1 MSRLYMIVIAVF
13 IPSARV
19 GLYLYIPKSPAYG
32 LYYAKGLNL
41 KMNIKNVMFLAL
53 LTALTA
59 CGGGSGADSTSVD
72 ASDATDKVV
81 SAPAAEAK
89 PASAEPEVDLYN
101 VDEIELRGVRLGMT
115 PEEALQALATFYSIS
130 PDDINI
136 NLIES
141 KIPIIEIQNVA
152 FEYRYLSDGE
162 LVYVRFTPSL
172 ADKDVGYMV
181 ASYVRVNMENH
192 MSVEAGGKQSAQWQ
206 KDITEKYGPVSIER
220 GRSAYWCSAHSAGE
234 KRCDKKSATLTVQ
247 NLYRPE
253 MFLSNREYYR
263 LWYEELKTWADE
275 SDKAGT
281 IEFSSKVYNISTH
294 VCRRNE
300 KITHDNCK
308 VGEPNGDKSIRDR
321 G

>member
-59 CGGGSGADSTSVD
+59 CGGGSGTDSASLD
-72 ASDATDKVV
+72 ANEATKKVA

-89 PASAEPEVDLYN
+89 PASSEPEVVLYN
-101 VDEIELRGVRLGMT
+101 VDEMELRGVRLGMS
-115 PEEALQALATFYSIS
+115 PEEALQALVAFSSIS

-141 KIPIIEIQNVA
+141 HIPIIEVQNVA
-152 FEYRYLSDGE
+152 YEYRYLSEGE

-172 ADKDVGYMV
+172 AHKDVGYMV
-181 ASYVRVNMENH
+181 VSDVRVTIDSIQ
-192 MSVEAGGKQSAQWQ
+192 SVEDGAKQSAKWQ
-206 KDITEKYGPVSIER
+206 KDVTEKYGPLSIER
-220 GRSAYWCSAHSAGE
+220 NRSAYWCAAHIAGE
-234 KRCDKKSATLTVQ
+234 KRCDNKSAS
-247 NLYRPE
+247 
-253 MFLSNREYYR
+253 LS
-263 LWYEELKTWADE
+263 
-275 SDKAGT
+275 
-281 IEFSSKVYNISTH
+281 V
-294 VCRRNE
+294 
-300 KITHDNCK
+300 
-308 VGEPNGDKSIRDR
+308 P
-321 G
+321 